1 MSIPCDA
8 TAVAKDYVTTIQGL
22 IGALDQTALC
32 SAVERLRTAR
42 DDGATV
48 FFCGN
53 GGSAATASHLANDF
67 GKAVKQSGTRP
78 MRVMCLS
85 DNISWVTALANDE
98 GYDQVFAGQLEN
110 FAVADDVLVVI
121 SASGSS
127 PNLVAAVEW
136 AQEHGL
142 VTIGLLGFDGGL
154 LKEQV
159 DELLWVDTPKGMYGP
174 VESAHSILGDILTTC
189 LMQDR
194 PAVATAS

>member
-8 TAVAKDYVTTIQGL
+8 TAVAKDYVHTIQGL
-22 IGALDQTALC
+22 IEGLDHQALC
-32 SAVERLRTAR
+32 SAVDRLRAAR
-42 DDGATV
+42 DNGATV

-53 GGSAATASHLANDF
+53 GGSAATASHLANDL

-98 GYDQVFAGQLEN
+98 GYEKVFVGQLEN
-110 FAVADDVLVVI
+110 FAVPGDVLVLI

-127 PNLVAAVEW
+127 PNLVAAVDW
-136 AQEHGL
+136 AQPHGVL
-142 VTIGLLGFDGGL
+142 TVGLLGFDGGT
-154 LKEQV
+154 LKDRV
-159 DELLWVDTPKGMYGP
+159 DELLWVETPKGLYGP
-174 VESAHSILGDILTTC
+174 VESVHSILGDILTTC

-194 PAVATAS
+194 PLVAAAS